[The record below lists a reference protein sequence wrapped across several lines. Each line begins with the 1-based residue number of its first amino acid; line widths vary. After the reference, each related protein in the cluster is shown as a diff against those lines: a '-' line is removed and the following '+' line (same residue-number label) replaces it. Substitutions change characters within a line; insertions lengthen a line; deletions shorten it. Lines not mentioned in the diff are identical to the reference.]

1 MFFSK
6 VPGWCLLLG
15 LVLAITACAGTSPS
29 TRYYVLSSE
38 EHAATSS
45 DSVSEDPAAPLI
57 SLGPVVIPSYL
68 DRQQIISRTA
78 PNRLQLQSFHHWA
91 EPIQENIT
99 RVLAQNLSGRLE
111 TAKVIPFPDRFH
123 DAPDFRVLVEIFRF
137 EAVQSLGKVQLKVR
151 WSVHDARSKHILCD
165 RSSLFARPLPEGPPG
180 AIVAAM
186 SQTLADFSAALAR
199 CFLAVRQ

>member
-6 VPGWCLLLG
+6 VPGRCLLLG
-15 LVLAITACAGTSPS
+15 LVLAIAACAGTSPS
-29 TRYYVLSSE
+29 TRYYVLTSE
-38 EHAATSS
+38 EHAATST
-45 DSVSEDPAAPLI
+45 DSLSANHKAPLI

-111 TAKVIPFPDRFH
+111 AAKVIPFPDRFH
-123 DAPDFRVLVEIFRF
+123 DAPDFRVLVEIYRF
-137 EAVQSLGKVQLKVR
+137 EPVQSLGKVQLKAR

-165 RSSLFARPLPEGPPG
+165 RSSVFARPLPDGSQEEIT
-180 AIVAAM
+180 AVM
-186 SQTLADFSAALAR
+186 SQTLADFSSALAD
-199 CFLAVRQ
+199 CFQNARN